1 MVSSDGIK
9 KYVGGTKMKSLN
21 VIKIGGNVID
31 HPENLKK
38 FLADFAG
45 LKGYKILVH
54 GGGKIAT
61 KLAADLGIRSQMV
74 EGRRITDSE
83 SLKVVT
89 MVYAG
94 LLNKNIVAGLQ
105 REECNAIGLSG
116 ADGNLIR
123 AKRRPLTEVFS
134 PEKGGN
140 IHVDYGFVGD
150 LKEDSIDQPGL
161 GKLLEA
167 GFTPVFSAITHD
179 GDGQLLNTNA
189 DTIASAI
196 AIAMAKEYE
205 TSLIYCFEKAGVL
218 KDVNDEDSLIKAID
232 PHTYNEYKR
241 QGIISEG
248 MIPKL
253 DNAFE
258 AINKGLK
265 HVFIGK
271 ADALSQLN
279 ENNFGTRLSI
289 N

>member
-1 MVSSDGIK
+1 
-9 KYVGGTKMKSLN
+9 MKSLY

-31 HPENLKK
+31 DSSNLKK
-38 FLADFAG
+38 FLSDFAG
-45 LKGYKILVH
+45 LKGHKILIH

-61 KLAADLGIRSQMV
+61 KLASDLGIHSQMI
-74 EGRRITDSE
+74 EGRRVTDAE

-105 REECNAIGLSG
+105 QQKCNAIGLSG

-123 AKRRPLTEVFS
+123 AKRRPLKEVFS
-134 PEKGGN
+134 AEMNEN
-140 IHVDYGFVGD
+140 IRVDYGFVGD
-150 LKEDSIDQPGL
+150 LKEDSIDHQGL
-161 GKLLEA
+161 SKLLEA

-179 GDGQLLNTNA
+179 GEGQLLNTNA

-196 AIAMAKEYE
+196 AIAMSANYE

-218 KDVNDEDSLIKAID
+218 RDVNDEASLIKTID
-232 PHTYNEYKR
+232 PSAYHEYKR
-241 QGIISEG
+241 QGIISDG

-253 DNAFE
+253 DNAFD
-258 AINKGLK
+258 AINQGLK
-265 HVFIGK
+265 DVYIGK

-279 ENNFGTRLSI
+279 QQNFGTRLSI

>member
-1 MVSSDGIK
+1 
-9 KYVGGTKMKSLN
+9 MKSLN

-31 HPENLKK
+31 HPEDLKK
-38 FLADFAG
+38 FITDFAG
-45 LKGYKILVH
+45 LKGHKILIH

-74 EGRRITDSE
+74 EGRRITDAE

-105 REECNAIGLSG
+105 QEKCNAIGLSG

-123 AKRRPLTEVFS
+123 AKRRPVKEVFS
-134 PEKGGN
+134 TEKGEN
-140 IHVDYGFVGD
+140 IQVDYGFAGD
-150 LKEDSIDQPGL
+150 LKGDSVDYKGL
-161 GKLLEA
+161 SKLLEA

-179 GDGQLLNTNA
+179 GEGQLLNTNA

-196 AIAMAKEYE
+196 AIAMAGEYE

-218 KDVNDEDSLIKAID
+218 KDVNDEDSLIRTID
-232 PHTYNEYKR
+232 PHAYNEYKR
-241 QGIISEG
+241 QGVISEG

-258 AINKGLK
+258 AINQGVKD
-265 HVFIGK
+265 VYIGK
-271 ADALSQLN
+271 AGALSQLN
-279 ENNFGTRLSI
+279 EQNFGTRLNI